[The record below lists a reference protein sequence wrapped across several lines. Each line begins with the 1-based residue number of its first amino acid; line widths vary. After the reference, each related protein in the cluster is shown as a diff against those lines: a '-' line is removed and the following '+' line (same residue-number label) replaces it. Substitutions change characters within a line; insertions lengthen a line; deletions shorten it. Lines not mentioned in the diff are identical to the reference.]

1 MGEEIGE
8 SVCWRK
14 RRQGERGE
22 EVAYWVHVC
31 VMMEKRKAC
40 TEHADTYRHARRH
53 PDTQTHIHT
62 HSPLSLSLSCPSL
75 YPHYS
80 RDYRL
85 LGYEMDADVFS
96 SLVRTYANADMT
108 DAMKH
113 V

>member
-22 EVAYWVHVC
+22 EVACWVHVC

-62 HSPLSLSLSCPSL
+62 HSPLSLSLLPLSVSALQPGLS
-75 YPHYS
+75 P
-80 RDYRL
+80 
-85 LGYEMDADVFS
+85 AWI
-96 SLVRTYANADMT
+96 
-108 DAMKH
+108 
-113 V
+113 